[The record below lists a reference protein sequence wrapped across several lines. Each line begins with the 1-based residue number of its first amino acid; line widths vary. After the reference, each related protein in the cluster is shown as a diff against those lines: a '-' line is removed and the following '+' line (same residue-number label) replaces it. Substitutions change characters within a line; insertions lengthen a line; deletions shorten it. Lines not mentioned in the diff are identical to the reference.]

1 MCVVSRLRRV
11 VLASVVA
18 AWALGAVAWYADS
31 VAAQGQR
38 SIQILFLG
46 HNSKHHDSARFGP
59 MLFTALEP
67 DNIKFTYTADP
78 NDLNPATLAKYDG
91 LMIYAN
97 HNTITPEQEKA
108 LLDFVAGGKAFL
120 PLHAASYCFRNSP
133 VYVALVGA
141 QFQKHG
147 TGEFTATIVKADHP
161 VVAGIQPFQVWDETY
176 VHTMHNTDRTVLME
190 RVDAAGAEPWT
201 WVRTHGKGRVFY
213 TAYGHDERVWGHA
226 SFHRLIRN
234 AIRWAAQ

>member
-46 HNSKHHDSARFGP
+46 HNSKHHDSARFRP

-78 NDLNPATLAKYDG
+78 NDLNPATLAKSDG

-97 HNTITPEQEKA
+97 HNTITPEQESIDTNGLA
-108 LLDFVAGGKAFL
+108 FV
-120 PLHAASYCFRNSP
+120 PLTVNATSCARNVPTSSSP
-133 VYVALVGA
+133 
-141 QFQKHG
+141 
-147 TGEFTATIVKADHP
+147 
-161 VVAGIQPFQVWDETY
+161 
-176 VHTMHNTDRTVLME
+176 
-190 RVDAAGAEPWT
+190 
-201 WVRTHGKGRVFY
+201 
-213 TAYGHDERVWGHA
+213 
-226 SFHRLIRN
+226 
-234 AIRWAAQ
+234 